1 MKGYVFMSYI
11 SFFVL
16 VFVGILAATTLLNMA
31 YEALLDRITDRRIVL
46 NAENSSKAEYIIR
59 SSLAKNDSDIMVI
72 DDGMSVDA
80 LQILAH
86 LQRESGRIILTS
98 MKEE

>member
-1 MKGYVFMSYI
+1 MSYI

>member
-1 MKGYVFMSYI
+1 MSYI

-31 YEALLDRITDRRIVL
+31 YETLLDRITDRRIVL
-46 NAENSSKAEYIIR
+46 NAENSSKAEYIVR

-86 LQRESGRIILTS
+86 LQKESGRIILTS

>member
-46 NAENSSKAEYIIR
+46 NAENSSKAEYMIR